1 VLPRATHL
9 TLDEFKAFYTG
20 LKGGSVVSDDDA
32 YLDEL
37 EVNEER
43 ASDVDSKNGN
53 DMADLD
59 HDIAKADDELE
70 RMGDKETELM
80 ATIKS
85 LEEIATSNT
94 SLEEL
99 LSKRTA
105 ENEAFKQTLKDD
117 DIDAVN
123 VITKVIVALSEYYKN
138 VTKTKF
144 EANFAY
150 KTKDEESVCSSS
162 TTLRRI
168 IRL

>member
-1 VLPRATHL
+1 MLPRAAHL
-9 TLDEFKAFYTG
+9 TLDEFKALYTG

-59 HDIAKADDELE
+59 HDIAKAGDELE

-85 LEEIATSNT
+85 LKEIDTSNT

-99 LSKRTA
+99 LSMRNA
-105 ENEAFKQTLKDD
+105 ESEAFKQTFKDD

-123 VITKVIVALSEYYKN
+123 VITKVIVAFSEYYEN
-138 VTKTKF
+138 
-144 EANFAY
+144 N
-150 KTKDEESVCSSS
+150 
-162 TTLRRI
+162 RI
-168 IRL
+168 RHQVQVRGKLGVQDQG